1 MSVLPAEDQQQY
13 LRVLLIEDEAN
24 TISVLSLFLSE
35 IKECKF
41 TVCPTGKDAVSQI
54 PVDCPD
60 LVLFAHGLDREKS
73 LEVFSELHRLF
84 PSLYLLVSLP
94 ESEQKLASEYVNA
107 GAVECILKDKSY
119 ILKLVYAVKN
129 AMTRV
134 AERQSIDLPPMPRAQ
149 QLSMDENLPDVV
161 FVLDP
166 DGKFLHA
173 NRVVTDVLG
182 YEPNT
187 LVQRPLM
194 EIMDPRNSSSFQNFL
209 LSTQAGKHFQ
219 EQVSI
224 RKKNGHSEVFDL
236 NCTEI
241 EDFLIYG
248 VARPQKVL
256 KESQRATT
264 RMKEE
269 AAPISDDSL
278 PPLIG
283 PYRVVTLLGAGSTG
297 RVYKGYDESLDRHV
311 AIKVISKVLHSDSGH
326 LERFHREAKILAS
339 ITHPNI
345 ALVYYFGNLQSLPYF
360 CMEFLPGGSL
370 ENLLQKAGKL
380 PAETAISY
388 TMQVAVGLHE
398 AYKKGVVHLDIK
410 PSNLMIAENERIKI
424 VDFGFARKTEKEHS
438 QDGNHSSANA
448 VEPKA
453 IPADYRVDIFSLGVT
468 LYRMLYG
475 TTPHS
480 TTPQTLELLDER
492 NLNPQVPK
500 ILRELADRMIAREPA
515 KQFRD
520 YPHLIEDLEKARRLF
535 VKETPSVQPVQ
546 QPDVSVLMRGLIFD
560 TQFPEILGQ
569 IYNQRLTGKLT
580 LSWIDICKN
589 IYFRD
594 GIIVGVLSNQ
604 EGESFIEV
612 LMKMNQL
619 GGKKAKKVESEGY
632 DLLKS
637 YSWALRG
644 ISSDVREKVLQ
655 EMKQLALRTLQGM
668 FSLVVGEYLFDPSKF
683 RGELTLQLPADELI
697 VTGVKNWMDKTLIR
711 RRLFEKQF
719 RIKRHHDFKKLLTAA
734 KIPSSDT
741 FLIFRFEDTIHFQ
754 ELYPPSG
761 ITEDE
766 CLKLIYLYKCFGLIE
781 VSREQYTPVSKPK
794 AAPAAAQPVVQVRPI
809 VQPKPAAPQPLPA
822 KEAQSEKGGLDDIE
836 AEQIRESNQRAA
848 KVQTEKEYFSYYQR
862 CAEES
867 FHNKNYWAAVEYCK
881 KALEYKKDATVFSL
895 MGNAFASHPKF
906 RAEAMEAYK
915 KALQMD
921 PNNPVIFRDIADL
934 YYDTGSLKLAKSRY
948 EDALM
953 LDPRDEHSK
962 TRIAEISKKL

>member
-41 TVCPTGKDAVSQI
+41 TVCATGKDAFSQI
-54 PVDCPD
+54 PVDRPD
-60 LVLFAHGLDREKS
+60 LVLFAHGLGGEKS
-73 LEVFSELHRLF
+73 LEFFSELHRLF

-94 ESEQKLASEYVNA
+94 ESEQNLASDYVNL

-161 FVLDP
+161 FVLDA

-209 LSTQAGKHFQ
+209 RSSQAGKHFQ

-248 VARPQKVL
+248 VARPQKVS
-256 KESQRATT
+256 KQSQRVTT

-278 PPLIG
+278 PPMIG
-283 PYRVVTLLGAGSTG
+283 PYRIVTLLGAGSTG

-311 AIKVISKVLHSDSGH
+311 AIKVISKVLHSDSEH

-398 AYKKGVVHLDIK
+398 AYKKGIVHLDIK

-424 VDFGFARKTEKEHS
+424 VDFGFARRTEKERS
-438 QDGNHSSANA
+438 QDGDHSANA
-448 VEPKA
+448 PEPTA

-480 TTPQTLELLDER
+480 TAPQTLELLEQQK
-492 NLNPQVPK
+492 LNPQVPK

-520 YPHLIEDLEKARRLF
+520 YPHLIEELEKARRLF
-535 VKETPSVQPVQ
+535 VKETPPVQPAG
-546 QPDVSVLMRGLIFD
+546 PPADISVLMRGLIFD
-560 TQFPEILGQ
+560 TSFPEILGQ
-569 IYNQRLTGKLT
+569 IFNQRLTGKLT
-580 LSWIDICKN
+580 LSWIDTCKN

-594 GIIVGVLSNQ
+594 GIMVGVLSNQ

-619 GGKKAKKVESEGY
+619 SGKKAKKVESEGY

-668 FSLVVGEYLFDPSKF
+668 FSLVVGEYIFDPSKF

-719 RIKRHHDFKKLLTAA
+719 RLKRHPDFRKLLGAA

-741 FLIFRFEDTIHFQ
+741 FLIFRFEDSIHFQ
-754 ELYPPSG
+754 ELYPSSG

-781 VSREQYTPVSKPK
+781 VTQEPYAPVSKPK
-794 AAPAAAQPVVQVRPI
+794 TASQAPKPIPQPRP
-809 VQPKPAAPQPLPA
+809 VLQPKPAAPPVRDVHPP
-822 KEAQSEKGGLDDIE
+822 KGGLDEIE
-836 AEQIRESNQRAA
+836 AKEIKESNKRAA
-848 KVQTEKEYFSYYQR
+848 RAQSDKEYFSYYQK

-867 FHNKNYWAAVEYCK
+867 FGSKNYWATVEYCK
-881 KALEYKKDATVFSL
+881 KALEYKKDATIFSL
-895 MGNAFASHPKF
+895 MGNAFATHPKF

-921 PNNPVIFRDIADL
+921 PDNALIFRDIADL
-934 YYDTGSLKLAKSRY
+934 YFVTGSLKLAKSRY
-948 EDALM
+948 EDALK